1 MRRFLNKEFLIP
13 LIIKVSNIKYIKLH
27 AKKRI
32 RKTHYLVESQVY
44 LASTSLLLFPQS
56 SLQQCF
62 LWSGETLLPA
72 SAVQYDVL
80 DPVAGVM
87 TFLINRTLQRPTYN
101 RMWHKDFQNI
111 CNNGWFI
118 TPQMNQRAE
127 KGNRPTGRKV
137 ELFAFTAMRFN
148 YTGQYDFSMIYFMM
162 LLVLQTTQP
171 QCLEHW

>member
-1 MRRFLNKEFLIP
+1 MIP
-13 LIIKVSNIKYIKLH
+13 LIIKVSNIKLH

-32 RKTHYLVESQVY
+32 RKTQYLAESQVY
-44 LASTSLLLFPQS
+44 LASISLLLSPQS
-56 SLQQCF
+56 FLQQCF
-62 LWSGETLLPA
+62 LWSDETLLPA

-80 DPVAGVM
+80 DPVMGVM
-87 TFLINRTLQRPTYN
+87 TLLINRTLHRPTYN
-101 RMWHKDFQNI
+101 RIRENDFENV

-118 TPQMNQRAE
+118 TPQMNQRAG
-127 KGNRPTGRKV
+127 KGNRSTGRKV
-137 ELFAFTAMRFN
+137 GIFAFTPTRFN